1 MPMQAKMAARKSTK
15 GTKHPLQVPPQL
27 RNCKQEAVGLVGQ
40 CGGESAISDQVLV
53 HDCIMFTRGTE
64 PCHHAAGLC
73 IACHCPLSQCIAK
86 CSQPLMVCV

>member
-1 MPMQAKMAARKSTK
+1 MPHNVMPMQAKMAARKSTK

-53 HDCIMFTRGTE
+53 HDCI
-64 PCHHAAGLC
+64 
-73 IACHCPLSQCIAK
+73 AK